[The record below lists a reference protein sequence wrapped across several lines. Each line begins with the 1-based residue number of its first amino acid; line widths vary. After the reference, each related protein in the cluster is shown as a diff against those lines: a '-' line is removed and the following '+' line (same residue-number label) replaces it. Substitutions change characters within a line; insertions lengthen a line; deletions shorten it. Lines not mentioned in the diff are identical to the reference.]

1 MPKKKLITR
10 VKDSNWKTSLLGILT
25 LAASG
30 AAIYGQMAGRPDIAM
45 IGQAAAATLGGGGLL
60 VAKDADKQ

>member
-1 MPKKKLITR
+1 MAKKKLSTR
-10 VKDSNWKTSLLGILT
+10 VKESNWKTTVLGILT

-30 AAIYGQMAGRPDIAM
+30 AAIYGQMAGKPEIAM

-60 VAKDADKQ
+60 VAKDSDK

>member
-1 MPKKKLITR
+1 MPKKKIRTR
-10 VKDSNWKTSLLGILT
+10 VKESNWKTTLLGILT

-30 AAIYGQMAGRPDIAM
+30 AAIYGQMSGKADIAM

-60 VAKDADKQ
+60 VAKDADK